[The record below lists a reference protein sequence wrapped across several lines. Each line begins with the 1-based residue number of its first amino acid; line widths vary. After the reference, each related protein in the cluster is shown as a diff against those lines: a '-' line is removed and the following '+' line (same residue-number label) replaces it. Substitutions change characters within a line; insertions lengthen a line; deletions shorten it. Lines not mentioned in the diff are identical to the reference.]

1 MSARRR
7 RTKGE
12 GSVYEDRTRGR
23 WVAEVYLGSG
33 ADGRRVRRKAYAK
46 TEAEA
51 KTALRRLLAEAEQ
64 GRPGEKGETVAE
76 YLERWV
82 AEVLPAR
89 RVGQGTID
97 DYAWAVRKHLVPL
110 LGKRRRVAQGLGRNS
125 VRIVRTVL
133 GVALA
138 HAEQRG
144 LVEKN
149 VARLAI
155 IPATAKAKV
164 RPRRSLDPD
173 EVPAFVRAVGGH
185 RLEAMWLCGLAL
197 GPRPGELAGLAWA
210 GVDLER
216 GVLSITES
224 RIYEHGEMRLGAP
237 KTQKSARTLKMPGP
251 LTESFRRR
259 RAAWEAEREG
269 AGGRWVENDLVF
281 CTRNGTP
288 LDPANLRATLSRLL
302 ERAGLG
308 RLVPYELRHSATSL
322 LSDAKVPIEEL
333 ADMLGHTT
341 TRMVEDVY
349 RHRVRKVIDVGRSP
363 LEGLPVGDKEGRG
376 TGRVRGSSAVGSD
389 R

>member
-33 ADGRRVRRKAYAK
+33 ADGRRVRRKAYAE

-110 LGKRRRVAQGLGRNS
+110 LGKRRLAELSAEDVDGALRRLVAQGLGRNS
-125 VRIVRTVL
+125 VRIVRMVL

-138 HAEQRG
+138 HAERRG

-173 EVPAFVRAVGGH
+173 EVPAFVRAVEGH

-224 RIYEHGEMRLGAP
+224 RIYEHGEMRL
-237 KTQKSARTLKMPGP
+237 RP
-251 LTESFRRR
+251 L
-259 RAAWEAEREG
+259 
-269 AGGRWVENDLVF
+269 V
-281 CTRNGTP
+281 
-288 LDPANLRATLSRLL
+288 
-302 ERAGLG
+302 
-308 RLVPYELRHSATSL
+308 
-322 LSDAKVPIEEL
+322 
-333 ADMLGHTT
+333 
-341 TRMVEDVY
+341 
-349 RHRVRKVIDVGRSP
+349 
-363 LEGLPVGDKEGRG
+363 
-376 TGRVRGSSAVGSD
+376 TG
-389 R
+389 